1 LTADTVTKFVKKIA
15 KRGFLVAGCGIVIF
29 VISAGTGVCG
39 PSTPVG
45 LGLML
50 AGMLAVLVGTIMLLA
65 AAAML
70 FSN

>member
-1 LTADTVTKFVKKIA
+1 MNFVKKIA
-15 KRGFLVAGCGIVIF
+15 KRGFLVAGCGILVF

-50 AGMLAVLVGTIMLLA
+50 AGMLAVLA